1 MLTVITNGLNI
12 KVYTTSVQCPLLVAK
27 ATTTNQR

>member
-12 KVYTTSVQCPLLVAK
+12 KVYTTSVRRPLLVAK